1 MNRRDFI
8 KSLIAAGTVAIVPQ
22 SLVAQPK
29 NVLSGVIEYQRFSGI
44 TEPFY
49 IEPGTVIRYCEF
61 LTESGY
67 EGPILVLD
75 SVEDY
80 EIRDNTF
87 QVRSDAQLRDAF
99 ANGKDGD
106 KFLLSPRQYSYTGV
120 GNYDARYFTPGWWTK
135 A

>member
-22 SLVAQPK
+22 ALTAK
-29 NVLSGVIEYQRFSGI
+29 NVLSGVIERQTFSCI
-44 TEPFY
+44 AEPFY
-49 IEPGTVIRYCEF
+49 VERGTVIRYCEF
-61 LTESGY
+61 FTEPGY
-67 EGPILVLD
+67 EGPILILD

-80 EIRDNTF
+80 EIQHNTF

-106 KFLLSPRQYSYTGV
+106 RFLLSPGQHSYTGV
-120 GNYDARYFTPGWWTK
+120 GNYDAKYFTPRWGTK